1 MEGEAD
7 GLNKAVDEL
16 GDMEAS
22 VVEDTNT
29 GILVVPLLVTGLVL
43 VTGKAESVDT
53 IASEATVGVLE
64 VPPEEVDDVDVIG
77 TADAVE
83 EDTNGS
89 EALVVPTSEIGILVV
104 LLEVCLEDVDIEV
117 VT

>member
-43 VTGKAESVDT
+43 VTGKAESIDT
-53 IASEATVGVLE
+53 IASEDLKFH
-64 VPPEEVDDVDVIG
+64 PKK
-77 TADAVE
+77 
-83 EDTNGS
+83 
-89 EALVVPTSEIGILVV
+89 
-104 LLEVCLEDVDIEV
+104 
-117 VT
+117 